1 MGYLI
6 YGAGAEYEIDDRAL
20 AHLKI
25 AIVAKLRLQESFLV
39 NWTLSA
45 ADGSGRVSIWLSPSV
60 PVQFRFS
67 ENEPPELN
75 KLWLQAL
82 ARSSH
87 SSRGM
92 ILIAEDQV
100 EAYLE
105 EVGANKR

>member
-6 YGAGAEYEIDDRAL
+6 YGAGAEYEIDDRVL

-39 NWTLSA
+39 NWSLSA

-67 ENEPPELN
+67 ESEPPDLN

-92 ILIAEDQV
+92 IVIPEDEV
-100 EAYLE
+100 EAYLAD
-105 EVGANKR
+105 VGASKR